1 MTKLGGKKD
10 KLSAQLDK
18 IQTDMAKS
26 DYSTKVPEEIQKQNT
41 DKVSSRF
48 SYTCICLK
56 LDTENEPD
64 FTLLSNVSLRD
75 LH

>member
-10 KLSAQLDK
+10 KLSAQLEK

-41 DKVSSRF
+41 DKVS
-48 SYTCICLK
+48 
-56 LDTENEPD
+56 DTG
-64 FTLLSNVSLRD
+64 FT
-75 LH
+75 

>member
-10 KLSAQLDK
+10 KLSAQLEK

-41 DKVSSRF
+41 DKVSDNL
-48 SYTCICLK
+48 SYTVKPVVNGL
-56 LDTENEPD
+56 
-64 FTLLSNVSLRD
+64 
-75 LH
+75 